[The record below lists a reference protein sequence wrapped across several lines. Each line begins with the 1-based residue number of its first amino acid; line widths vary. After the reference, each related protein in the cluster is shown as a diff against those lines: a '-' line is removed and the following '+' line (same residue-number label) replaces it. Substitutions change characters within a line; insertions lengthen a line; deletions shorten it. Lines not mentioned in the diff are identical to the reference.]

1 MNFRRTLGLIGSA
14 CIGAGI
20 MYLADP
26 RMGRRRRSLLK
37 DQFVS
42 ADKKVRR
49 FVSGRTEDA
58 KNRAYGIFCEV
69 KSLVG
74 TPRESRRDRA

>member
-26 RMGRRRRSLLK
+26 RMGRRRRARFR
-37 DQFVS
+37 DRFVS
-42 ADKKVRR
+42 ADKKARR
-49 FVSGRTEDA
+49 FISSQSADV
-58 KNRAYGIFCEV
+58 KNRAYGIF
-69 KSLVG
+69 
-74 TPRESRRDRA
+74 REAKKTLIAS

>member
-26 RMGRRRRSLLK
+26 RMGRRRRARIR
-37 DQFVS
+37 DRFGS

-49 FVSGRTEDA
+49 FISSQSADV
-58 KNRAYGIFCEV
+58 KNRAYGIFCEA
-69 KSLVG
+69 KKTLIAS
-74 TPRESRRDRA
+74 